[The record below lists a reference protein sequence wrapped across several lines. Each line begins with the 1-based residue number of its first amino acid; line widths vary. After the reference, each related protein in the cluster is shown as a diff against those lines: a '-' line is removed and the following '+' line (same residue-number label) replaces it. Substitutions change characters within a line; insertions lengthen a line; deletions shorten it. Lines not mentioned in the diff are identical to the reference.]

1 MTVAREIAID
11 GVDSIERD
19 EVERLTEAVTAVRNY
34 RTYTTIINRRV
45 AIAAE
50 RLRLLREEHR
60 DLTRENERLTREVEA
75 LQARL
80 ADLERDANIDP
91 VTGLQNRRAL
101 DTALRVEWARMGR
114 SAQPLAVAFVD
125 LDHFKA
131 INDTWSHTAGD
142 RLLRD
147 LGAQFRSSL
156 RRAGDV
162 VGRYGGDEFVFVLPG
177 LDAPEAAGY
186 LERMRQTVADI
197 DYRVQGQPVRI
208 SLSIGVAAVVPSAG
222 TSLKALVER
231 ADAAAYAA
239 KEHGRGRVVL
249 AEGDGFAQVSLTSA
263 ASSAARRSSR
273 GR

>member
-1 MTVAREIAID
+1 MTAAREIAID
-11 GVDSIERD
+11 GVDPIERD

-34 RTYTTIINRRV
+34 RTYTTIISRRV

-50 RLRLLREEHR
+50 RLRLLRDENQ
-60 DLTRENERLTREVEA
+60 DLTCENERLTREVEA

-80 ADLERDANIDP
+80 ADLERDASIDP
-91 VTGLQNRRAL
+91 VTGLSNRRAL
-101 DTALRVEWARMGR
+101 DAALRVEWARMGR
-114 SAQPLAVAFVD
+114 AGQPLAVAFVD

-131 INDTWSHTAGD
+131 VNDTWSHTAGD

-147 LGAQFRSSL
+147 LGAQFRGSL

-162 VGRYGGDEFVFVLPG
+162 VGRYGGDEFVFVLPM
-177 LDAPEAAGY
+177 LTAEEAAAY

-208 SLSIGVAAVVPSAG
+208 SLSIGVAAMVPESGA
-222 TSLKALVER
+222 TLKELVER
-231 ADAAAYAA
+231 ADAATYVA

-249 AEGDGFAQVSLTSA
+249 ANGNAFAQVSLPA
-263 ASSAARRSSR
+263 APATERRSAR